1 MIRSF
6 TVASRGSAHASSA
19 HKGATGCEFGDL
31 AACRMQCTKSSRP
44 PRITPGMLHRQ
55 PQAPELSVWGAAGLA
70 LVLRRG
76 ASCCVAPQC
85 CTLLRR
91 VRLSRPQVASDA
103 VQASALDCVD
113 RKGGNRMAGASDC
126 MRGPAPCDCSMA
138 ALWLHLVALLSSLA
152 VEKRCI
158 SRRFA
163 TVITRLQD
171 HANRRMDVEEGRE

>member
-44 PRITPGMLHRQ
+44 PRITGMLHRQ

-126 MRGPAPCDCSMA
+126 MRGPAPCDCSMV

-152 VEKRCI
+152 VEKRGI

>member
-152 VEKRCI
+152 VEKRGI